1 MAENSCFGEIHQE
14 LDAKL
19 IPCGKWNLPL
29 FYPGGSVAE
38 HRNSRSGA
46 GIFDQSGIRCF
57 QIAGKNAAGVLEEN
71 LLYPVA
77 GLAVGCAAENLL
89 LSGEG
94 RVAAVFTL
102 CRMKEDDFMLL
113 LQRSTAEKDVVY
125 LKQLFSTIPIVR
137 ELTENMAFLTVAGSR
152 SREILQ
158 EAGADGLPEDGK
170 WQMITILDEEGD
182 QFRCIAIGHD
192 RFGEPGFD
200 LCCNAAVALE
210 VYGAVYRIPG
220 AVPAGLGAWE
230 SLRIESRQPGIP
242 EFSGENFPTECGFK
256 VSMDDKRQ
264 FAGCKALE
272 TAGTFRILAMVEFE
286 RHPAPPGSVIKIS
299 GNIAAGVVTSGA
311 FCPVSG
317 RAGSW
322 CRFDGNAGVRVG
334 DSVGCVINNREVSGV
349 ITAIAGE

>member
-158 EAGADGLPEDGK
+158 EAGADGLPENGK

-182 QFRCIAIGHD
+182 QFRCIAML
-192 RFGEPGFD
+192 RVRREPPRG
-200 LCCNAAVALE
+200 
-210 VYGAVYRIPG
+210 
-220 AVPAGLGAWE
+220 
-230 SLRIESRQPGIP
+230 
-242 EFSGENFPTECGFK
+242 
-256 VSMDDKRQ
+256 
-264 FAGCKALE
+264 
-272 TAGTFRILAMVEFE
+272 
-286 RHPAPPGSVIKIS
+286 
-299 GNIAAGVVTSGA
+299 
-311 FCPVSG
+311 SG
-317 RAGSW
+317 RPPHILPTPRRHCSKDRTPVHRNGHARW
-322 CRFDGNAGVRVG
+322 QC
-334 DSVGCVINNREVSGV
+334 SG
-349 ITAIAGE
+349 TDRLPHPEW